1 MSYRNDDER
10 SEISKWYDIYCL
22 FFEPLEA
29 NDFECPYD
37 QEEYPSDELELGNQF
52 F

>member
-1 MSYRNDDER
+1 MSYLNDDER
-10 SEISKWYDIYCL
+10 SEVSKWFDIYRL
-22 FFEPLEA
+22 FFDHEA

-37 QEEYPSDELELGNQF
+37 SEEYPSDELELGNQF

>member
-10 SEISKWYDIYCL
+10 SEVSKQFDIYRL

-29 NDFECPYD
+29 NDFESID
-37 QEEYPSDELELGNQF
+37 SEEYPSDELELSNPF